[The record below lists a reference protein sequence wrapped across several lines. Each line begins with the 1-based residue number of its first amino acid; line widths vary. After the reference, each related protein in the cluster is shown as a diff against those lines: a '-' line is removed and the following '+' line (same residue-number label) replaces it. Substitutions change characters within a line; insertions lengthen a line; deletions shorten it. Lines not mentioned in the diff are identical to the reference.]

1 MSDSSASS
9 GERRLDAILADF
21 LEAQRRGTAP
31 GREELLAKHPEF
43 AAELAAFLDD
53 QAALAKLAP
62 PAPPLPA
69 ADTVTVA
76 PGDSQSGPPAPAPG
90 VSLRYLGDYE
100 LLDELA
106 RGGMGIVF
114 KARQTSLNRLVA
126 VKMILAGQFASADD
140 VKRFR
145 AEAEAAAALD
155 HPNILPI
162 YEVGEHQGH
171 QYFSMKLV
179 EGGSLAQP
187 LAQSPRVATRGL
199 AALLVLVARAV
210 HYAHQRG
217 ILHRDLKPA
226 NVLLDADGTPYVTD
240 FGLARKIEGDSQ
252 LTQPGAVVGTPS
264 YMAPEQAEGARLT
277 TAADVYSLGAILYEV
292 LTGRPPFKA
301 ATSLETLLMLRTEE
315 PPRPRSLDP
324 HVDRDLETVAL
335 KALDRDPA
343 RRYESAAALADDLQR
358 WLDGLPILARPAT
371 PVERLRKWARRRPA
385 VAALTAAVALIA
397 ALGVSGIVWQW
408 RTAVAAGAAAR
419 AAEGVALDKA
429 EAERIALEAEGV
441 ALAAA
446 EAARRDEADAR
457 EQETRA
463 KEDALKAG
471 AEKEKARTAAVVAK
485 NDADKAREQAEKD
498 RDAKKAALVRADG
511 LRLSAE
517 ADAARFRDPGLALLL
532 AVEGVRRA
540 PHHLT
545 FSSLY
550 AALNDCREERTL
562 PDGGTAA
569 RYFPNGKRL
578 LVANST
584 SLRVIDPATG
594 KALSQWPGYNL
605 PIGTVALSP
614 DGSRAVVTG
623 AGYAEM
629 IHADGKT
636 YRYTDRL
643 AFVIDLAAGKEVLRL
658 RGATSHLNRAEF
670 SPDGKQILTS
680 CDDGSARIHDAASGK
695 LLHTLTGGDKSD
707 FVGTFA
713 LLTARFSPD
722 GKRVLSVTTN
732 DSRFSGYG
740 GFFDGEKVPLDP
752 DYDPKA
758 KPTGGGGRTF
768 GGAGASMGATNTVA
782 RLWDAATGKQVGSCY
797 QLPPSLFKVGHV
809 WHPYAAAFSPD
820 GKLLAVTF
828 ADGAATLFDGATG
841 QTVRELN
848 GHEGRVTAVAFS
860 PDGRLVATSADDKT
874 VRLWDTQTGREAL
887 RLRGHTALVTALTFD
902 AAGKRLLSRAQDNTA
917 RVWEVPSGAEA
928 AVLRGHTGEVVD
940 AVFSPDGRHVAT
952 AGDTTVRLW
961 SLDPPARPDIT
972 LTGHTN
978 KVTALAYSPN
988 GELAVTVSPD
998 QTARLWDTKTGKPV
1012 RTLGEGRNL
1021 GEVKMAAFSRDGRRL
1036 ITAAANRTSVAGDTK
1051 TTSAVVVWDVATGNE
1066 LLALDKLET
1075 GATAAVFSP
1084 DGRQIVTV
1092 GDGTLRIK
1100 VTPAA
1105 GKPDKPGQV
1114 EVAPGVT
1121 IGIERGNLAE
1131 TGIVQLW
1138 DAATGRLISTVRGR
1152 KNEGWSFG
1160 REAPLPQFLPDGK
1173 GLVVFDPDDRRVRLI
1188 EPTTGGILADMR
1200 PPGGGGGALLAASS
1214 DGRVALLANGHEVV
1228 FFDTATG
1235 LQLGRLHDFPA
1246 QVTGLAVSGDGRRL
1260 ATAVGKT
1267 VYLWELA
1274 TRKRLA
1280 VLSGHE
1286 AAINALALDEKGE
1299 RLLTGSDDQ
1308 TAGLWDTTTGRLLAL
1323 YRGHTGKVTRVAFRP
1338 DGQQVATVG
1347 EDGTARLWPADLWP
1361 AVLARLPRPLTD
1373 AERERYELTAA
1384 DGKPAVAAR
1393 EPLADPPPGAPLP
1406 EPFALPAGPRDPAA
1420 EAKADAEL
1428 AAVRARSAEEQRNGL
1443 VELRQT
1449 YPATGAA
1456 REAAQLLAQLPGP
1469 LAALEPAK
1477 VPAAERLP
1485 AQPKELV
1492 AVLGEHRRRHDIN
1505 VDDVAISD
1513 SGRVIASH
1521 DAYNVVH
1528 LWDAATL
1535 APKGQVYGALCGFV
1549 AGRDEVVVNPWRT
1562 VETWDVSGAE
1572 PRRKATSYMLSE
1584 HGWVHRVSPDGRF
1597 VAYGSESPAL
1607 RLYDLK
1613 RRPEEAVDL
1622 LPGTNADQREIVFSP
1637 GSDRMAVTFTEKSKR
1652 LVFDLG
1658 ATPPRRLEM
1667 AADGENWPFHP
1678 AFSPDGKR
1686 LAAAR
1691 GQAVRVWD
1699 VSGGEAKL
1707 LYELTGFRRNPTRV
1721 VFSADDRTLYA
1732 DDADNSLLAFDL
1744 TATPPRER
1752 ARITLGSDPATFA
1765 VSRDGNLVV
1774 TGWGVTFRVYHADG
1788 DGFRERDPLRGP
1800 VGDVSALEFTGDDGM
1815 LAAADGSAVR
1825 LWAPEG
1831 GRMVERHSL
1840 PGGDGEMLLTPDGRG
1855 LIAGRRALTFWDLTG
1870 SEPRRRGA
1878 SFPEP
1883 FLVGSQSLSADGK
1896 LLARADDAADVNLFD
1911 LGGPEPRPRASL
1923 QTKSNQW
1930 TDKVVSIT
1938 VSPDGRFVAGASQD
1952 GGWPEPIPLRVWRV
1966 TETGLAPL
1974 AFPRVRTN
1982 RVAFTPDG
1990 KGLAAGSA
1998 GAIHLWDL
2006 APRVPR
2012 ERLVLKVSDNWDHP
2026 LFRFDA
2032 TGLRLVSLTGRRVV
2046 VWDAATGKA
2055 LYTWDWPLQCRSVAF
2070 AHDGKHLAVGNSNGT
2085 VYVLRLP
2092 GE

>member
-1 MSDSSASS
+1 M
-9 GERRLDAILADF
+9 
-21 LEAQRRGTAP
+21 
-31 GREELLAKHPEF
+31 
-43 AAELAAFLDD
+43 
-53 QAALAKLAP
+53 
-62 PAPPLPA
+62 
-69 ADTVTVA
+69 
-76 PGDSQSGPPAPAPG
+76 
-90 VSLRYLGDYE
+90 
-100 LLDELA
+100 
-106 RGGMGIVF
+106 
-114 KARQTSLNRLVA
+114 
-126 VKMILAGQFASADD
+126 
-140 VKRFR
+140 
-145 AEAEAAAALD
+145 
-155 HPNILPI
+155 
-162 YEVGEHQGH
+162 
-171 QYFSMKLV
+171 
-179 EGGSLAQP
+179 
-187 LAQSPRVATRGL
+187 
-199 AALLVLVARAV
+199 VARAV

-358 WLDGLPILARPAT
+358 WLDGLPILARPTT

-385 VAALTAAVALIA
+385 VAVLTAAVALSA
-397 ALGVSGIVWQW
+397 ALGASGVVWQW
-408 RTAVAAGAAAR
+408 RTAVAAE
-419 AAEGVALDKA
+419 AAERVAKGVALDKA
-429 EAERIALEAEGV
+429 EAERIALEAEHVAVAKAEEQRQQADAARQEQTHLKEV
-441 ALAAA
+441 AL
-446 EAARRDEADAR
+446 EEG
-457 EQETRA
+457 A
-463 KEDALKAG
+463 KA
-471 AEKEKARTAAVVAK
+471 EKARTVAVAAR
-485 NDADKAREQAEKD
+485 NDADKSREQAELD

-532 AVEGVRRA
+532 AVEGARRT

-545 FSSLY
+545 FNTLY
-550 AALNDCREERTL
+550 GALNDCREERTL
-562 PDGGTAA
+562 ADGGKAA
-569 RYFPNGKRL
+569 RYFADGKRL
-578 LVANST
+578 LVANWT

-594 KALSQWPGYNL
+594 KVLSQWPGYRL
-605 PIGTVALSP
+605 TLGAVALSP

-623 AGYAEM
+623 QGYTDM
-629 IHADGKT
+629 GHADGKT

-643 AFVIDLAAGKEVLRL
+643 AFVIDLASGKEVLRL
-658 RGATSHLNRAEF
+658 RGATSRLASAEF

-680 CDDGSARIHDAASGK
+680 CYDGSARLHDAATGK
-695 LLHTLTGGDKSD
+695 LLHTLTGGDKSA
-707 FVGTFA
+707 FLGTFA
-713 LLTARFSPD
+713 LLLARFSPD
-722 GKRVLSVTTN
+722 GKRALTVTTN
-732 DSRFSGYG
+732 MSLFSGYG
-740 GFFDGEKVPLDP
+740 GFDEEKVPLDP

-758 KPTGGGGRTF
+758 RPTGGGGATY
-768 GGAGASMGATNTVA
+768 GGAMASTGATNIVA
-782 RLWDAATGKQVGSCY
+782 RLWDVATGKQVGSCY

-820 GKLLAVTF
+820 GKRLAVTF

-841 QTVRELN
+841 QVVRDLS

-860 PDGRLVATSADDKT
+860 PDGRLVATGADDRT
-874 VRLWDTQTGREAL
+874 VRLWDAQTGREVL
-887 RLRGHTALVTALTFD
+887 RLRGHTALVTGIAFD

-928 AVLRGHTGEVVD
+928 AVLRGHTGEVAD

-952 AGDTTVRLW
+952 AGDSTVRLW

-978 KVTALAYSPN
+978 KVTALAYSPD
-988 GELAVTVSPD
+988 GALAVTVSPD
-998 QTARLWDTKTGKPV
+998 QTARLWDTKTGRLV

-1036 ITAAANRTSVAGDTK
+1036 VTGAANRTSVAGDTK

-1066 LLALDKLET
+1066 LLALDKLAT

-1121 IGIERGNLAE
+1121 IGIEAGNSTE
-1131 TGIVQLW
+1131 TGTVQLW

-1152 KNEGWSFG
+1152 KNDGISFG

-1173 GLVVFDPDDRRVRLI
+1173 GLVVFDPDDRRARRI
-1188 EPTTGGILADMR
+1188 EAATGAVLADMR
-1200 PPGGGGGALLAASS
+1200 PPGGGGPALLAASS
-1214 DGRVALLANGHEVV
+1214 DGRVALLANGNQVV
-1228 FFDTATG
+1228 LFDTATG
-1235 LQLGRLHDFPA
+1235 LQLGRLHDYPGN
-1246 QVTGLAVSGDGRRL
+1246 VTGLAVSGDGRRL
-1260 ATAVGKT
+1260 ATAVGKIT
-1267 VYLWELA
+1267 YIWELA

-1286 AAINALALDEKGE
+1286 ADINALALDEKGE

-1308 TAGLWDTTTGRLLAL
+1308 TAGLWDTATGRLLAL
-1323 YRGHTGKVTRVAFRP
+1323 YRGHAGRVKQVAFRP

-1347 EDGTARLWPADLWP
+1347 DDGTVRLWPADLWP
-1361 AVLARLPRPLTD
+1361 TVLARLPRPLTD

-1384 DGKPAVAAR
+1384 DGKVAAAAR
-1393 EPLADPPPGAPLP
+1393 EPQADPPPGAPLQ

-1420 EAKADAEL
+1420 EAKADADL
-1428 AAVRARSAEEQRNGL
+1428 AAVRARSAEERRRGL
-1443 VELRQT
+1443 VELCQT

-1456 REAAQLLAQLPGP
+1456 LEAARLLTQLPGP
-1469 LAALEPAK
+1469 LAVLDPAK
-1477 VPAAERLP
+1477 VPDAERR
-1485 AQPKELV
+1485 AGQPKELV

-1505 VDDVAISD
+1505 VDGVAISD
-1513 SGRVIASH
+1513 SGRVIASR
-1521 DAYNVVH
+1521 DWGNVIR

-1535 APKGQVYGALCGFV
+1535 APRGQVVGGLVGFV
-1549 AGRDEVVVNPWRT
+1549 RDREELIVHNGRT
-1562 VETWDVSGAE
+1562 IETWDVSGAE
-1572 PRRKATSYMLSE
+1572 PRRKTTSYMLPE
-1584 HGWVHRVSPDGRF
+1584 YGWVSGVSPDGRF
-1597 VAYGSESPAL
+1597 VAYGGESPAL
-1607 RLYDLK
+1607 RLYDLT
-1613 RRPEEAVDL
+1613 RPPAEAVDL
-1622 LPGTNADQREIVFSP
+1622 LPGPNHEQMVLVFSP
-1637 GSDRMAVTFTEKSKR
+1637 ASDRLAVTFSQQGNFEKGKR

-1667 AADGENWPFHP
+1667 TADGENWPFRP

-1699 VSGGEAKL
+1699 VSGGEAKQ

-1721 VFSADDRTLYA
+1721 VFSAEDRTLYA

-1744 TATPPRER
+1744 TAAPPRER
-1752 ARITLGSDPATFA
+1752 ARFTLGSDAATYT
-1765 VSRDGNLVV
+1765 VSRDGKLVV
-1774 TGWGVTFRVYHADG
+1774 TAWGVTFRAYHTDG
-1788 DGFRERDPLRGP
+1788 DTFRERDPLHGS
-1800 VGDVSALEFTGDDGM
+1800 VADISALEFAGGDGT

-1831 GRMVERHSL
+1831 GRMVERHLL
-1840 PGGDGEMLLTPDGRG
+1840 PGGEGEMLLTPDGRG
-1855 LIAGRRALTFWDLTG
+1855 LIAGRRSLTFWDLSG

-1878 SFPEP
+1878 PFPVP
-1883 FLVGSQSLSADGK
+1883 FLVGAQSLSADGK
-1896 LLARADDAADVNLFD
+1896 LLARCDDAADVHLFD
-1911 LGGPEPRPRASL
+1911 LGGPEPRPRASV
-1923 QTKSNQW
+1923 QTKSNRW
-1930 TDKVVSIT
+1930 TDKVVSIA
-1938 VSPDGRFVAGASQD
+1938 VSPDGRFVAGASRD
-1952 GGWPEPIPLRVWRV
+1952 DGWPEPIPLRLWRV
-1966 TETGLAPL
+1966 NEAGLAPL
-1974 AFPRVRTN
+1974 AFPWVRTN

-2006 APRVPR
+2006 TPRVPR

-2032 TGLRLVSLTGRRVV
+2032 TGRRLVSLTGRRVV
-2046 VWDAATGKA
+2046 VWDTTSGKP
-2055 LYTWDWPLQCRSVAF
+2055 LHTWDWPLQPRSVAF

-2092 GE
+2092 AE